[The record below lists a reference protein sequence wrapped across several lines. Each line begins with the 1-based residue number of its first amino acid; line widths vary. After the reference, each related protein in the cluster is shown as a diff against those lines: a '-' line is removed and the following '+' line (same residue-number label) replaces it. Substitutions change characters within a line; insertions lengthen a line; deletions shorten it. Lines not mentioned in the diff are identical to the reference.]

1 MAKKSKQKD
10 YHREFMI
17 FLIIAIIV
25 LIVGRAIGWW

>member
-1 MAKKSKQKD
+1 MAKKQRD

-25 LIVGRAIGWW
+25 LIVGRALGWW